1 MQMQKIDVDCEREI
15 AEVTAQIRLKYGN
28 KRQEAETA
36 FNSQKNEV
44 ESNMH
49 KVAWN
54 KVLAAAFRSKCQ
66 DLIPGN
72 AGLQQGMLIW
82 NLKYSVV

>member
-28 KRQEAETA
+28 KRQEAETT

-49 KVAWN
+49 KVALN

-72 AGLQQGMLIW
+72 TGLQQGMLIW
-82 NLKYSVV
+82 NLKYSVI